1 MIARYD
7 KNIAIVFTC
16 IYKQIDSVIKEM
28 TGRLKVGL
36 ENDFKKRRFFCF
48 IEQSKNLQKSK
59 FYVFV
64 FFVQFYNP
72 IKAKTIFKNPQNFQ
86 KSRFFQPFLKMQ
98 R

>member
-36 ENDFKKRRFFCF
+36 ENDFKKRRFFV
-48 IEQSKNLQKSK
+48 S
-59 FYVFV
+59 
-64 FFVQFYNP
+64 
-72 IKAKTIFKNPQNFQ
+72 
-86 KSRFFQPFLKMQ
+86 
-98 R
+98 